1 MLEHGL
7 PIRSDT
13 MAKPA
18 WKTLLK
24 KDAPLLLPAAHDALT
39 ARIIEKLGFKAYQ
52 VGGFALVA
60 SRHAFPDIDLCHFGE
75 QRAGLRDIMEAAT
88 LPVLIDGDNGYG
100 DVKNVTRMIESYE
113 ALGASAIFFEDQQS
127 PKRCGHMADKEVI
140 PKEDMVSRVR
150 AAAHARSSKDIFL
163 IARTDARAPLG
174 LDEALRRAEAYVKA
188 GADGIF
194 IEGPQ
199 SEAELETVAREF
211 RHVPKIANMLEGGGQ
226 TPILPPKALHAMG
239 FEMITYPTTVLFR
252 LTRAL
257 ERALRDIL
265 DGKPMP
271 EDDSVAFETFEAIVD
286 KPRWAEIE
294 KRFGKG

>member
-1 MLEHGL
+1 MLGHGL

-88 LPVLIDGDNGYG
+88 LPVLIDGDDGYG

-113 ALGASAIFFEDQQS
+113 ALGASAIFFEDQKA

-140 PKEDMVSRVR
+140 PQADMVSRVK

-174 LDEALRRAEAYVKA
+174 LDEALKRAAAYVEA

-194 IEGPQ
+194 IEGPK
-199 SEAELETVAREF
+199 SEAELEIIGREF
-211 RHVPKIANMLEGGGQ
+211 KGVPKIANMLEGGGQ
-226 TPILPPKALHAMG
+226 TPILPPAELHAMG

-257 ERALRDIL
+257 DRALRDIL
-265 DGKPMP
+265 DGKPIP
-271 EDDSVAFETFEAIVD
+271 KDDSVDFETFELIVD